1 MKSNNPAMLKASVTQ
16 YEEELN
22 RAIAEGEA
30 EDAKG
35 KLTLTHHFSD
45 YLEEYN
51 AGVYAREMFIPK
63 GVTAVGKIHRH
74 SHLSF
79 LLKGKIIVTSEF
91 TDRITVEAPQTFPSP
106 AGSKKAVYALEDSI
120 LINVHMTRT
129 PSEEYL
135 DDIEKEVIAKSY
147 TEIGMDEPN
156 IELFRKKG

>member
-1 MKSNNPAMLKASVTQ
+1 MKSNNPARLKASVAQ

-22 RAIAEGEA
+22 KAIAGGEA
-30 EDAKG
+30 EDAKD
-35 KLTLTHHFSD
+35 KLTLTHHFSE

-129 PSEEYL
+129 PSEERL
-135 DDIEKEVIAKSY
+135 EEIEKEVIAESY
-147 TEIGMDEPN
+147 TELGMEEPN
-156 IELFRKKG
+156 VEFLKKD

>member
-1 MKSNNPAMLKASVTQ
+1 MKSNNPARLKASVAQ

-22 RAIAEGEA
+22 KAIAGGEA
-30 EDAKG
+30 DDAKD
-35 KLTLTHHFSD
+35 KLTLTHHFSE

-129 PSEEYL
+129 PSEEHL
-135 DDIEKEVIAKSY
+135 EGIEKEVIAESY
-147 TEIGMDEPN
+147 TELGMEEPN
-156 IELFRKKG
+156 VEFLKKD